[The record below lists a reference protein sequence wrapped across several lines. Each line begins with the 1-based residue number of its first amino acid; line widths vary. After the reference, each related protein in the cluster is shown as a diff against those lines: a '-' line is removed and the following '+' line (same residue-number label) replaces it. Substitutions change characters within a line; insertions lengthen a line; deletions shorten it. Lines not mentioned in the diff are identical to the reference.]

1 MLLFWALTAV
11 TVSLPSLRYNVSSEG
26 GHVLQFQPA
35 GFGGGAN
42 RSLANRRVLWLSAKL
57 PNDGCAESPA
67 AAPGD
72 WVALVNRGDCHF
84 SFKAVKAEAAG
95 ACAVIIVD
103 TAGGDN
109 QAQRF
114 PFTMCPY
121 PGDAEVNIPVML
133 VAHTAG
139 ALLAK
144 FAQDAAWANITI
156 PPFPVTDY
164 CDVPQLSVPWQT
176 VTVMIAGAFLLMCMF
191 SLISSFRRRAVG
203 PPGANVGFLQGLA
216 FERPRLHDTMSTAEV
231 ERLPSMVY
239 VPPEDD
245 SAPAGGATG
254 AGEGGK
260 AGGAGGAGESAPG
273 GSAPASSVHPASLF
287 NQTCSICLDDFE
299 AGETVRVLPCRH
311 AFHSAC
317 IDEWLVNRQAFCP
330 VCKGDWCF
338 ACRHV
343 SGRHAASSP
352 PAAPCSPPFAH
363 CPLLVAEARPND
375 NGDAA
380 SVGGESNSAGSS
392 ALSTVGTEMAML

>member
-67 AAPGD
+67 PAPGD

-156 PPFPVTDY
+156 PPFTMLQVE
-164 CDVPQLSVPWQT
+164 
-176 VTVMIAGAFLLMCMF
+176 MN
-191 SLISSFRRRAVG
+191 RRRALGVS
-203 PPGANVGFLQGLA
+203 PSA
-216 FERPRLHDTMSTAEV
+216 F
-231 ERLPSMVY
+231 
-239 VPPEDD
+239 
-245 SAPAGGATG
+245 
-254 AGEGGK
+254 
-260 AGGAGGAGESAPG
+260 
-273 GSAPASSVHPASLF
+273 
-287 NQTCSICLDDFE
+287 
-299 AGETVRVLPCRH
+299 
-311 AFHSAC
+311 
-317 IDEWLVNRQAFCP
+317 
-330 VCKGDWCF
+330 
-338 ACRHV
+338 
-343 SGRHAASSP
+343 SP
-352 PAAPCSPPFAH
+352 
-363 CPLLVAEARPND
+363 L
-375 NGDAA
+375 
-380 SVGGESNSAGSS
+380 SAGR
-392 ALSTVGTEMAML
+392 ALDCRSRWRHRSGLWWCRQQQRCALERGLR